1 VQHIQDGNTLYG
13 NSLISDKWVVSLDY
27 EGYTLNCG
35 FGRMSK
41 QSITRPLVKIQLNF
55 HIGWE
60 QTFPPQYS
68 VANLFYRLK

>member
-1 VQHIQDGNTLYG
+1 
-13 NSLISDKWVVSLDY
+13 VSLDY